1 MTVQRQT
8 PAEAGALHPWCLVWI
23 DAREARVLTWSE
35 DGAHTEELTSDVPIH
50 RASTGHVRHDPSFR
64 HGGGGGPQTAGD
76 PRRQEY
82 LNRFVEEVA
91 THVPATH
98 DVKVVG
104 PGETHERLADHLRV
118 FDRRHGLAREVADEA
133 STRLTR
139 PQLVAM
145 LRDLVGVPARRRR
158 MGGRRDLAAGSGR
171 VYD

>member
-64 HGGGGGPQTAGD
+64 HGGGGAPQTAGD

-158 MGGRRDLAAGSGR
+158 MGGRRDLAAGAGR
-171 VYD
+171 V